1 MLLFFLLE
9 SHVFLNHFAVQSY
22 RIDTVAFRPEMIA
35 PIGALLQKR
44 KRSKYPNRCSP
55 FQRAHQFRYRT
66 PRRNLHQQMHVVTL
80 YIQLRHLAS
89 QLLAKHHDAFV
100 HFSPNRPLKDPE
112 PVLRY
117 PDHVILTMPNHM
129 RCSCK
134 PAHASFLSVSVV
146 GTTLRMV
153 SA

>member
-1 MLLFFLLE
+1 MLLCFLLE
-9 SHVFLNHFAVQSY
+9 PHVFLAHFTVQSY

-44 KRSKYPNRCSP
+44 KRSEYPNRCSP

-66 PRRNLHQQMHVVTL
+66 LRRNLHQQMHVVTL
-80 YIQLRHLAS
+80 YIELRHLAS
-89 QLLAKHHDAFV
+89 QLLTKHHDAFV
-100 HFSPNRPLKDPE
+100 HFFPYRPLKYPE
-112 PVLRY
+112 PVFRY
-117 PDHVILTMPNHM
+117 PNQVILTMPNHV

-146 GTTLRMV
+146 GTTLRKV